1 MEKSGNSGIEVCIK
15 NILRT
20 FKSEVPY
27 ARGKGINHET
37 LDLPADEVEQ
47 QLVEDAEAAID
58 DYEPRVDVDD
68 IEIDT
73 YSEGG
78 VYLYKVNVSNTRIE
92 NTDEVAE

>member
-1 MEKSGNSGIEVCIK
+1 MEKSGNSGIARCIM
-15 NILRT
+15 NILST
-20 FKSEVPY
+20 FKTEVPY

-47 QLVEDAEAAID
+47 QLVEDAETATD
-58 DYEPRVDVDD
+58 EYETRVDVDD

-78 VYLYKVNVSNTRIE
+78 VYHYKVDVSNAVIE
-92 NTDEVAE
+92 NTDEVKE